1 MSEAAV
7 AEHRDEA
14 QGTEYVIV
22 VNGGRA
28 VVPDEIV
35 SYDEVVAIAYPA
47 PPGPDTTYT
56 VTFRN
61 AKGPRHE
68 GILVEGETV
77 EVKKEGTTFDVVPTG
92 KS

>member
-1 MSEAAV
+1 MSETTVEEREGGPRDIEFAIIIN
-7 AEHRDEA
+7 AEL
-14 QGTEYVIV
+14 
-22 VNGGRA
+22 A
-28 VVPDEIV
+28 VVPHETV
-35 SYDEVVAIAYPA
+35 SYAEVVAIAYPV

-56 VTFRN
+56 VTFRK
-61 AKGPRHE
+61 AKEPRHE

>member
-1 MSEAAV
+1 MSEATV
-7 AEHRDEA
+7 AEHTDE
-14 QGTEYVIV
+14 TRSTDYVIV
-22 VNGGRA
+22 VNGERA

-35 SYDEVVAIAYPA
+35 SYTEVVAIAYPV
-47 PPGPDTTYT
+47 PPSPDTTYT

-77 EVKKEGTTFDVVPTG
+77 EVKKEGTSFDVVPTG